1 MLTFTA
7 IVLLVVYLVSKA
19 VKTVFNRSM
28 NSLEEWA
35 FNVFDVKAKIKKTI
49 ESARNR
55 ADSINQQNGKRM
67 RNL

>member
-55 ADSINQQNGKRM
+55 ADSINQ
-67 RNL
+67 